1 MGLLADLDA
10 NIKRACSCDWLY
22 FNRELLTVFVSDIYS
37 NEHNSDVASLQFL
50 LNGACDCEQMLR
62 CAPQL
67 DAEGDDDESEAYVKE
82 VRMDKIE
89 RPISILLHSNPKIQ
103 QFKPTAH

>member
-37 NEHNSDVASLQFL
+37 SEQNSDVASLQL
-50 LNGACDCEQMLR
+50 LINGACDCEQVSTGGGELKTFAMTVILTHHTPRSSLARRCSAALR
-62 CAPQL
+62 
-67 DAEGDDDESEAYVKE
+67 
-82 VRMDKIE
+82 
-89 RPISILLHSNPKIQ
+89 N
-103 QFKPTAH
+103 